1 VQVEIASDQPELKS
15 HAMTEPLV
23 ILVDENDNPK
33 GVAGKMEAHKKALL
47 HRAVSVFIIN
57 PEGKWILQRRALDKY
72 HSKGLWTNSC
82 CTHPHPGESSLGAAH
97 RRLREEMGLECDLRE
112 LFAFTYIEKLDN
124 ELTEHELDHVFLG
137 ITGMKPVINTAEVE
151 EWKAVPFDELHNDIR
166 ENPDDYTYWFKM
178 IYERVNSHISEN
190 KHLPE

>member
-1 VQVEIASDQPELKS
+1 
-15 HAMTEPLV
+15 MTEQLV
-23 ILVDENDNPK
+23 ILVDENDNPL

-82 CTHPHPGESSLGAAH
+82 CTHPHPGESSIDAAH
-97 RRLREEMGLECDLRE
+97 RRLREEMGLECDLKE

-124 ELTEHELDHVFLG
+124 ELTEHEFDHVFLG
-137 ITGMKPVINTAEVE
+137 ITGMEPVINTEEVE
-151 EWKAVPFDELHNDIR
+151 EWEAVSFDDLHNDISK
-166 ENPDDYTYWFKM
+166 NPDDYTYWFKM
-178 IYERVNSHISEN
+178 IYEQVNSHISEN
-190 KHLPE
+190 KQ